1 MFYSK
6 KYFQNY
12 FFIILAL
19 LFLLPILL
27 PLQARAEI
35 TYPYTLDE
43 KPQTLFGDSAQ
54 IGTYLGME
62 NYTAGYSGG
71 YAHIT
76 FTYTHHQC
84 CFAGYPPLVYITDVD
99 PQTTSTPT
107 ERSSLAAYNIPSFN
121 NIATDW
127 YSYDIQFDA
136 LGYRVVVKQQAE
148 GNEIFN
154 EYRNIAGLTDTDFVA
169 ITNRYPRDAEATGVY
184 ALSLAPFS
192 IKEGPVEPEEKVVNP
207 LIVIPG
213 IMGSAYKNAEL
224 VIDPILHTY
233 DDLLA
238 TFDQNGYT
246 PGLDLFTFPY
256 EWRDSNLLTANLLDD
271 KITEVKN
278 ACLSQTPQNIDCSK
292 VDIVAHSMGG
302 LVARAYI
309 QSLDYDSDVDQL
321 IFLGTPH
328 KGSPT
333 DYLQWE
339 AGKFPPDVNN
349 IMKELF
355 FEAEALRK
363 GYPTI
368 FDYIH
373 NRPILSVQE
382 LLPIFDYLKDD
393 NTATVRAYPNNYPQN
408 VFLESLNNNISALI
422 NSGVE
427 VTNIVGDS
435 GENKTINTIR
445 VIPTDHAIFWQHGEP
460 EGFGGVIG
468 DSGLERGVGDNT
480 VSPTSSALTG
490 FTSEEIVASH
500 NRIPTKSANSVFKIL
515 TGNDSVTNIDNG
527 SDIDPKVLILQ
538 LLSPI
543 DVVVTAPDGKKI
555 GKNFSSGQEYNEIS
569 GAFYSGFQTDD
580 EYITILNP
588 MDGQYKVEVKGTG
601 SGGEY
606 AVLTSLVSGSVS
618 ATKEVSGLTL
628 PSQVTTLNVLVNNE
642 DIGETESQKIIN
654 SEVLKN
660 DIIKAYDLGWITDK
674 KLKDQLLKKAEGIIK
689 VEKRIEKVIEKL
701 PNGQRKEKRIERLEQ
716 RVDNKAALAL
726 LVELKGYR
734 KGKINEQAYNII
746 KEDLEWLLN
755 N

>member
-349 IMKELF
+349 IIKELF

-445 VIPTDHAIFWQHGEP
+445 VIPTDHAIFWQHVEP